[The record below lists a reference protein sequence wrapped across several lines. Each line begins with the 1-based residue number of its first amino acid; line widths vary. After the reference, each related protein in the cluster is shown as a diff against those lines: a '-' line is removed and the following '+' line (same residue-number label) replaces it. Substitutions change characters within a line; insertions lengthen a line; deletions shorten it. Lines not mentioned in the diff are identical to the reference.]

1 MLKIKKFKIVG
12 GRVIKTA
19 IAVFLTALICYWLDL
34 PAAFAVITAI
44 VTVEPTAADSI
55 RKGLVRFPASAIGAA
70 LAILFT
76 FFFGDSPVTYTLA
89 TLFTIVLCLKLH
101 LEDGMLVATLTAVAM
116 IPTTHD
122 HYLLSFISRLGT
134 TSIGLIISTL
144 VNIFVLP
151 PNYSPRI
158 STMIHNL
165 FVKTGNLLETRIIEL
180 VLNKKSGARTR
191 FLFQEVNKS
200 METIEKLCLYQ
211 RKEWKYHR
219 HSRKDMKVFH
229 YENKKMSILRQIH
242 YHLGNL
248 MLLPQHDIR
257 WEEEKQ
263 NKIINAVQSLVEII
277 QDPKHLVSDEH
288 YNKYKELLEEFWH
301 VRDELKEVKE
311 RDHHHFFSTET
322 VLLFELLS
330 IQDLTEEL
338 SHIYAMQ
345 HRNDTALIQTQ
356 NEESQ
361 RI

>member
-1 MLKIKKFKIVG
+1 MLKIKKFKIIG

-19 IAVFLTALICYWLDL
+19 IAVFLTAFICFWLDL
-34 PAAFAVITAI
+34 PPAFAVITAI
-44 VTVEPTAADSI
+44 VTIEPTAADSI
-55 RKGLVRFPASAIGAA
+55 RKGLVRFPASAIGAG
-70 LAILFT
+70 LAMLFT
-76 FFFGDSPVTYTLA
+76 FFFGDTPLSYTLA
-89 TLFTIVLCLKLH
+89 TLFTIVICLKLH

-122 HYLLSFISRLGT
+122 HYLFSFLSRLET
-134 TSIGLIISTL
+134 TSIGLIVSTM

-158 STMIHNL
+158 STMTHNL
-165 FVKTGNLLETRIIEL
+165 FVKTGNLLESRIIEL
-180 VLNKKSGARTR
+180 VLDKKSEARTR

-200 METIEKLCLYQ
+200 MDTIEKLCRYQ

-219 HSRKDMKVFH
+219 HSRKDMKAFH

-248 MLLPQHDIR
+248 MLLPQNDIR

-263 NKIINAVQSLVEII
+263 NKIIRAVQSLVEII
-277 QDPKHLVSDEH
+277 QDPKHVISDEH

-301 VRDELKEVKE
+301 VRDELREVKE
-311 RDHHHFFSTET
+311 TDHHHFFSTET
-322 VLLFELLS
+322 VLLYELLS

-345 HRNDTALIQTQ
+345 HRNDTALIQVQ
-356 NEESQ
+356 K
-361 RI
+361 

>member
-1 MLKIKKFKIVG
+1 MFKIKKFNIIG

-19 IAVFLTALICYWLDL
+19 IAVFVTALICYWLNL
-34 PAAFAVITAI
+34 PTAFAVITAI

-76 FFFGDSPVTYTLA
+76 SLFGDTPVTYTLA
-89 TLFTIVLCLKLH
+89 TLFTIVICHKLH

-116 IPTTHD
+116 IPTTND
-122 HYLLSFISRLGT
+122 HYLLSFVSRLGS

-158 STMIHNL
+158 TTMIHNL
-165 FVKTGNLLETRIIEL
+165 FVKTGNLLESRVIEL
-180 VLNKKSGARTR
+180 VLAKQTEFKTR
-191 FLFQEVNKS
+191 ISFQEVNKS
-200 METIEKLCLYQ
+200 MDTIEKLCRYQ

-219 HSRKDMKVFH
+219 HSRKDMKLFH

-248 MLLPQHDIR
+248 ILLPQHDIK
-257 WEEEKQ
+257 WDEEKQ
-263 NKIINAVQSLVEII
+263 TKVIAAVQSLVEII
-277 QDPKHLVSDEH
+277 QDPAHFISKEH
-288 YNKYKELLEEFWH
+288 YHKYKDLLEEFWDI
-301 VRDELKEVKE
+301 RSQLKEVKE
-311 RDHHHFFSTET
+311 NDHHHFFSTET
-322 VLLFELLS
+322 ILLYELLS

-345 HRNDTALIQTQ
+345 HRNDTALMQSE
-356 NEESQ
+356 NG
-361 RI
+361 

>member
-1 MLKIKKFKIVG
+1 MIKVKKFKLIG

-19 IAVFLTALICYWLDL
+19 IAVFLTALICYWLNL

-76 FFFGDSPVTYTLA
+76 FFFGDTPLTYTLA
-89 TLFTIVLCLKLH
+89 TLFTIVICHKLH

-116 IPTTHD
+116 IPTTND
-122 HYLLSFISRLGT
+122 HYFLSFVSRLGS
-134 TSIGLIISTL
+134 TSIGLVISTL

-158 STMIHNL
+158 TTMVHNL

-180 VLNKKSGARTR
+180 ILDKKAEARTR

-200 METIEKLCLYQ
+200 MDTIEKLCRYQ

-219 HSRKDMKVFH
+219 HSRKEMKEFH
-229 YENKKMSILRQIH
+229 YENKKLSILRQIH

-248 MLLPQHDIR
+248 MLLPQHDIN

-263 NKIINAVQSLVEII
+263 KKIITAVQSLVEII
-277 QDPKHLVSDEH
+277 QDPKHTISEVH
-288 YNKYKELLEEFWH
+288 YKKYKELLEEFWH
-301 VRDELKEVKE
+301 VKDELKEVKE
-311 RDHHHFFSTET
+311 TDHHHFFSTET
-322 VLLFELLS
+322 VLLYELLS

-338 SHIYAMQ
+338 SHIDEMQ
-345 HRNDTALIQTQ
+345 HRNDTSLIQAQ
-356 NEESQ
+356 D
-361 RI
+361 

>member
-1 MLKIKKFKIVG
+1 MKKNRKKFKLIG

-19 IAVFLTALICYWLDL
+19 IAVFLTALICYWLNL
-34 PAAFAVITAI
+34 PPAFAVITAI

-89 TLFTIVLCLKLH
+89 TLFTIVICHKLH

-116 IPTTHD
+116 IPTTTD
-122 HYLLSFISRLGT
+122 HYLLSFVTRLSS
-134 TSIGLIISTL
+134 TSIGLIVSTL

-158 STMIHNL
+158 TTMTHNL
-165 FVKTGNLLETRIIEL
+165 FIKTGNLLETRITEL
-180 VLNKKSGARTR
+180 VMDQKSEGRTR
-191 FLFQEVNKS
+191 LLFQEINKS
-200 METIEKLCLYQ
+200 MDLTEKLCRYQ

-219 HSRKDMKVFH
+219 HSRQDMKIFH

-248 MLLPQHDIR
+248 MILPQHDII
-257 WEEEKQ
+257 WAEEKQ
-263 NKIINAVQSLVEII
+263 KKIMIAVQSLVEII
-277 QDPKHLVSDEH
+277 QDPRHHISEEH
-288 YNKYKELLEEFWH
+288 YHKYKELLEEFW
-301 VRDELKEVKE
+301 DIKDDLKNVKE
-311 RDHHHFFSTET
+311 TDHHHFFSTET
-322 VLLFELLS
+322 VLLYELLS

-338 SHIYAMQ
+338 SHIYEMQ
-345 HRNDTALIQTQ
+345 HRNDSALIQTV
-356 NEESQ
+356 
-361 RI
+361 